1 MSNEELVAEIQ
12 AGSMDLMGQLWDQVA
27 GLIKWKAKRI
37 MTVLEGCPGRG
48 VEFEDLCQSG
58 YLAMVAAVD
67 TYDPAAG
74 GTFST
79 WLMYHLKTAFAEAT
93 GYRTQKGRQEPLN
106 NYLSL
111 DTPLTDDADSDDLM
125 DLVADP
131 VGLQWRESLEES
143 MWRKELQKAV
153 GSAMSTVP
161 EQYREILRLR
171 YWEDMTLEDIGGQR
185 GVSKERIRQMENK
198 GIRLLRQPRNAC
210 HLRPFYDFDFYCHT
224 SLSAF
229 NQTGMSIQE
238 RYLVIEEERK
248 EREAKERKRRDD
260 EWQRRVE
267 ESQRWI
273 TEYQARRAQE
283 IEDAVSQMTPEEK
296 QALLAKY
303 GYA

>member
-125 DLVADP
+125 DVVADP
-131 VGLQWRESLEES
+131 AGLQWRESLEES
-143 MWRKELQKAV
+143 MWRKQLQEAV
-153 GSAMSTVP
+153 GAALSTVP

-171 YWEDMTLEDIGGQR
+171 YWEDMTLEDVGDLR
-185 GVSKERIRQMENK
+185 GISKERVRQMENK
-198 GIRLLRQPRNAC
+198 GIRILRQPKTASQLYTFC
-210 HLRPFYDFDFYCHT
+210 DFDFYGGT
-224 SLSAF
+224 GLGAF
-229 NQTGMSIQE
+229 RYGGMSVQE
-238 RYLVIEEERK
+238 RYLVVEEERK
-248 EREAKERKRRDD
+248 ERQSSRHRKDRENEIRNSVSAMMESITAETEA
-260 EWQRRVE
+260 RV
-267 ESQRWI
+267 
-273 TEYQARRAQE
+273 AA
-283 IEDAVSQMTPEEK
+283 MTPEEK
-296 QALLAKY
+296 ERLLKLY
-303 GYA
+303 GLA